1 MLQKNELERILLLI
15 LRTPHTIVPS
25 HEHYPIANKLEYA
38 STPTVNA
45 QTVMTSV
52 YGVTKVG
59 ARAQIHA
66 RLAEKLLTDAT
77 ILSTIEMDKALF
89 GASTLVTT

>member
-1 MLQKNELERILLLI
+1 M
-15 LRTPHTIVPS
+15 
-25 HEHYPIANKLEYA
+25 ANKLEHA

-77 ILSTIEMDKALF
+77 VLSTIEMDKALF